1 MATRI
6 DQLFYTL
13 DMQRQGF
20 DRAVAD
26 VQRQLKRMG
35 RDSGKAAGGISRIEK
50 DMRRAAR
57 TTDLFSKALKA
68 VGLILGA
75 RLLGRF
81 VRRVS
86 ELGTELL
93 RVSSE
98 IQEVGS
104 RFDAVFGT
112 QAQPLLDRLAEFRR
126 LAGLTTTELKD
137 LAGSTGDILTG
148 FGFTE
153 KAAADLSEQV
163 IRAAGDLASFT
174 NVPVADA
181 TQRITKSLTGSAEAM
196 DGLGIVVR
204 DAQVRLIAFAQTG
217 KRVARELTL
226 QDKAAARL
234 ALIQQQMV
242 ASTGDLVRTQGSMAN
257 RLRRSSARLRE
268 MREAVAVLLTPAFVR
283 LVEVIDTEVGPAIDS
298 LTEILEGNLPTVKA
312 GALALGRAIGAA
324 IAIGINEGLT
334 FALRELP
341 NVFLKRLPGDFA
353 ERLPKPT
360 DLTAK
365 LIEGSIDDARELL
378 ERSIQELQAIAAQ
391 ARADVARRA
400 RERGRPPEEP
410 SADPSIEDVAESA
423 DNAKKIETLRR
434 QLADRIAS
442 ITLTSAEQQIRI
454 VRRMRQ
460 AFETEYQKLG
470 EAIPKSIE
478 ESLRLAEEAAAEGL
492 QLEKA
497 RQSADQFRT
506 EMEEGFRQ
514 ITLLSEDFTDE
525 EERRAFVL
533 EQQVRLLEITRHK
546 AEQRVDAAETT
557 KEEEE
562 AIRDVI
568 AEIVALLIT
577 ARDTQSDIADDAE
590 REKDAAEERFRQLQH
605 TLSLIHQ
612 SVNGA
617 LELANAFGLVNDEM
631 TDSIRSLE
639 QIGSG
644 IATLAASI
652 PTGNIP
658 GIVAGGL
665 GIAGGIAGLFAK
677 GPEDA
682 ERARLIEANTAALKE
697 LIATVDRLQGSFDI
711 PGRFFTDIPRGLEGL
726 LSEPGAFR
734 HGFDPDALRRQ
745 LGDLGLTFGD
755 LERAAE
761 EMGIDLG
768 ELGSA
773 ASTDALKRLVEA
785 LEIARASFI
794 GFPDTIEGTLR
805 RLQIEFEL
813 FDVDDPV
820 KQLQRIA
827 GELAALTKVGEGV
840 PALQKLFGL
849 DFTTAEGRAQGE
861 ALIRTLYQQLVAGVI
876 TPAQLGAATF
886 EEAIEILKLMEALLD
901 DIEANTEAAAA
912 VEEGTT
918 RQVSFSTRVTEAQGD
933 AFLSR
938 FDTMLFLD
946 RHRNDLLGS
955 ILEALGARAITR
967 IMPPA
972 AASAVTNNIDV
983 VFQDVDIQITG
994 MEDGQEAA
1002 EVFIEEIDRRIGERL
1017 LRQRRIAGLN

>member
-298 LTEILEGNLPTVKA
+298 LTAILEGNLPTVKA

-324 IAIGINEGLT
+324 IAIGINEALA

-341 NVFLKRLPGDFA
+341 NVFLRLVPGDFA
-353 ERLPKPT
+353 EKLPKPSA
-360 DLTAK
+360 LAAK
-365 LIEGSIDDARELL
+365 VIEASADDARELL
-378 ERSIQELQAIAAQ
+378 ERSIRELQAIAAQ

-410 SADPSIEDVAESA
+410 SADPSDDDVETSA

-460 AFETEYQKLG
+460 EFETEYQKLN

-533 EQQVRLLEITRHK
+533 EQQVRLLEITRHR
-546 AEQRVDAAETT
+546 AEQRADAAETT

-590 REKDAAEERFRQLQH
+590 REKDAEEERFRQLQL

-652 PTGNIP
+652 PTVNIP

-665 GIAGGIAGLFAK
+665 GIAGGIASTFAET
-677 GPEDA
+677 PREA
-682 ERARLIEANTAALKE
+682 ERARILQENTKALEDLALRMHE
-697 LIATVDRLQGSFDI
+697 LAGSFDI
-711 PGRFFTDIPRGLEGL
+711 TGADFSQALKILRRAEGLEGL
-726 LSEPGAFR
+726 ALIADVKEQL
-734 HGFDPDALRRQ
+734 DALGITWR
-745 LGDLGLTFGD
+745 DLD
-755 LERAAE
+755 RIAE
-761 EMGIDLG
+761 EAGVAIRN
-768 ELGSA
+768 A
-773 ASTDALKRLVEA
+773 AGALIPEA
-785 LEIARASFI
+785 LDDLRERLEEMADFFI

-994 MEDGQEAA
+994 IEDGQEAA